1 MAGNYKKHTSRS
13 KTNRK
18 YSVKKQRRRMIITMV
33 AIIVV
38 VVLLAAGAWAYLR
51 YHTYN
56 DYKVR
61 ANLDIANSDER
72 TTYVSCKEGY
82 IKCAGDGITC
92 FDKKG
97 VIWAETFE
105 MTSPLI
111 DTCETFIAVADL
123 KGSDIYIYN
132 ESGLVNRLSVSHP
145 ILDIEVSE
153 QGVVAVATNDGAS
166 NYIEV
171 LDKDGNELITA
182 KSVFSSSG
190 YLMDISLSRDGSSL
204 AASFIYVSEGTLE
217 SKVVFYDFNGEGEIA
232 GGFNQYRDTVVTNVE
247 FLNPSTVC
255 AIGDNAITIYKI
267 HPTPT
272 IVHEDLE
279 LDYEIQS
286 AFFTDNRFGLVV
298 EDENSESGNNVIV
311 FNNRGKEV
319 ANFGIDFAYSRV
331 DFAGNSSIV
340 LHSVNDCEIYSFA
353 GVRKFAYTFDE
364 RIESLLPCGNGRD
377 FIYASANNTEFIR
390 IK

>member
-1 MAGNYKKHTSRS
+1 MTVAA
-13 KTNRK
+13 
-18 YSVKKQRRRMIITMV
+18 VLVII
-33 AIIVV
+33 
-38 VVLLAAGAWAYLR
+38 LLVGGIWAYLR
-51 YHTYN
+51 FHSY
-56 DYKVR
+56 DSYKVK

-72 TTYVSCKEGY
+72 TVYVACKEGY
-82 IKCAGDGITC
+82 VKCAGDGITC

-97 VIWAETFE
+97 VIWAETYE
-105 MTSPLI
+105 MTQPLI
-111 DTCETFIAVADL
+111 DTCENYIAVADL

-132 ESGLVNRLSVSHP
+132 ESGLANRLSVSHP

-153 QGVVAVATNDGAS
+153 QGVVAVSTNDGES
-166 NYIEV
+166 NFIEV

-190 YLMDISLSRDGSSL
+190 YLMDITLSEDGSSL

-217 SKVVFYDFNGEGEIA
+217 SKVVFYDFKGEGEIS

-267 HPTPT
+267 HPKPE
-272 IVHEDLE
+272 IIYEDLE

-286 AFFTDNRFGLVV
+286 AFFGENRFGLVV
-298 EDENSESGNNVIV
+298 EDENSDNSYIV
-311 FNNRGKEV
+311 KVYNTRGRET
-319 ANFGIDFAYSRV
+319 ADFGIDFPYTRV
-331 DFAGNSSIV
+331 AFAGGNNV
-340 LHSVNDCEIYSFA
+340 LLHSVNDCEIYSYA
-353 GVRKFAYTFDE
+353 GVRKFAYSFDE